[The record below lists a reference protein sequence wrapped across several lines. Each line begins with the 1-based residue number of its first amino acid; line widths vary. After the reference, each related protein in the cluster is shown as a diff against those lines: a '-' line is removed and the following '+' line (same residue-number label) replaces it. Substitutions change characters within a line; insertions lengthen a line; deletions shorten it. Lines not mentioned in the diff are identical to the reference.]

1 MNSRT
6 GAFNVDDNL
15 DDAQES
21 GPIRYSAPLPDG
33 KTYLLEQDFMQFAK
47 AFEALPQDSQHPDQ
61 PSYYL
66 YEETPLVALGA
77 GVVTWTRRYAKL
89 PDARDEFET
98 FVYTFPGW
106 IGGDSTIT
114 EDPRDPFTETIIS
127 RVRFEYFQPGVSPG
141 ISKPKD
147 IQVYERFQVF
157 AQGGR
162 NFPSNVLGGA
172 TTPTK
177 DQYISA
183 LSVPVLITPAESAFG
198 VYRYVLIPAEKQ
210 LVAETSSVRRWI
222 GNIYERKTRYVTAK

>member
-1 MNSRT
+1 MSNT
-6 GAFNVDDNL
+6 GAFTVDDDL
-15 DDAQES
+15 TVPQES

-47 AFEALPQDSQHPDQ
+47 KFEALPQGSQHPEQ

-66 YEETPLVALGA
+66 YEETPLVSLGA
-77 GVVTWTRRYAKL
+77 GVVTWSRKYVRL
-89 PDARDEFET
+89 PEARDEFET

-106 IGGDSTIT
+106 IGGDSDIT
-114 EDPRDPFTETIIS
+114 DDARDPFTETIIS

-141 ISKPKD
+141 IAKPKD

-162 NFPSNVLGGA
+162 NYPVDVLGGV

-183 LSVPVLITPAESAFG
+183 LSTPVLVTPAESAFG
-198 VYRYVLIPAEKQ
+198 VYRYVLIPSEKQ

-222 GNIYERKTRYVTAK
+222 GDVYERKTRYVTAK